1 MTRLFDP
8 ETGVVTPVTVIEAA
22 PCPVVQVKTADV
34 DGYDA
39 VQIAYDEAAERKVT
53 KPELGHLKK
62 NNVSGAYRHLLE
74 LRGQSELIVGENVTV
89 EVFEPGERIK
99 VSGIAHGKGFA
110 GTIKRHRFHRGPTSH
125 GSHNIRKPGSIGASA
140 TPSRV
145 FKGIKMAGRMG
156 GKRVTQTGL
165 VVHEVRP
172 DENPLLDS
180 AGKKAK
186 DVTLV
191 ESVFAA
197 ELKPHVV
204 HETVRAEMNAARQGT
219 RAAKSRGLVSGGR
232 AKPWRQKGTGRAR
245 AGTTRAPQWTGG
257 GVAFPPTP
265 RDFDVKVNRKTRR
278 SAMRGVLSQ
287 HAADGT
293 LGVLD
298 GSGFSEPS
306 TRAAVELLAQWGQEL
321 PLVVVTKD
329 EQNVVKS
336 FRNID
341 KVVVTT
347 PGELEVAALV
357 WARSVLVTENALEL
371 VKDKAT

>member
-1 MTRLFDP
+1 M
-8 ETGVVTPVTVIEAA
+8 AA
-22 PCPVVQVKTADV
+22 PKA
-34 DGYDA
+34 
-39 VQIAYDEAAERKVT
+39 
-53 KPELGHLKK
+53 
-62 NNVSGAYRHLLE
+62 
-74 LRGQSELIVGENVTV
+74 
-89 EVFEPGERIK
+89 
-99 VSGIAHGKGFA
+99 
-110 GTIKRHRFHRGPTSH
+110 
-125 GSHNIRKPGSIGASA
+125 
-140 TPSRV
+140 
-145 FKGIKMAGRMG
+145 
-156 GKRVTQTGL
+156 
-165 VVHEVRP
+165 
-172 DENPLLDS
+172 PLLDS
-180 AGKKAK
+180 AGVTAK
-186 DVTLV
+186 DVTL
-191 ESVFAA
+191 EEAVFAA

-265 RDFDVKVNRKTRR
+265 RDFEVKVNRKTRR
-278 SAMRGVLSQ
+278 SALRGVLSQ

-306 TRAAVELLAQWGQEL
+306 TRTAVELLATWGQEL

-357 WARSVLVTENALEL
+357 WARSVLVTEDALEL
-371 VKDKAT
+371 VKAKAS